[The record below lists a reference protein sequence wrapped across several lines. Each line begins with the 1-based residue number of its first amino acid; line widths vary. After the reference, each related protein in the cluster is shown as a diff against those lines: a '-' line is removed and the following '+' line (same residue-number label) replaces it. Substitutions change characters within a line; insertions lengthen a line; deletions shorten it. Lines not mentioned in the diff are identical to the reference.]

1 MGLTTVG
8 LQVEMMYLF
17 FLLFLLGHRVEGQD
31 ETCWHDPCDPKDI
44 EGKLIKKVKATDVGD
59 CQEQCK
65 NSAEADTCV
74 WFDFGGLNH
83 GEENCVLL
91 KEICDQ
97 QTYGHSDGI
106 SGPPNCGSDPTPT
119 CEFHQGVQGAL
130 QWQCFDE
137 FGDVF
142 EDSKKK
148 LPLRSSC
155 TTECYGNRYTSKC
168 VKDGK
173 EGKWEAL
180 ESTADGDDQAHI
192 AKIKTPDLEGDDQ
205 GKCECDP
212 ITLKKKDPNLEPGAI
227 FHCSAY
233 SKFCDEEQ
241 IEITEG
247 GCTLMCDGY
256 QYVSFHCIDGAWYKD
271 DESKPMED
279 AEIDTFGD
287 DLYCYNEERV
297 KCPKK

>member
-83 GEENCVLL
+83 G
-91 KEICDQ
+91 D
-97 QTYGHSDGI
+97 
-106 SGPPNCGSDPTPT
+106 
-119 CEFHQGVQGAL
+119 A
-130 QWQCFDE
+130 
-137 FGDVF
+137 F

-168 VKDGK
+168 VEDGK
-173 EGKWEAL
+173 GAKWEAL

-192 AKIKTPDLEGDDQ
+192 AKIKTPDQEGDDQ

-271 DESKPMED
+271 GGPKPMED

-287 DLYCYNEERV
+287 DLYCYNKERV
-297 KCPKK
+297 KCPKKIIASS

>member
-59 CQEQCK
+59 CQEQCE

-83 GEENCVLL
+83 GEKNCVLL
-91 KEICDQ
+91 KEKCEQ
-97 QTYGHSDGI
+97 QTTSHSDGK
-106 SGPPNCGSDPTPT
+106 SGPPDCGSDPTPT
-119 CEFHQGVQGAL
+119 CAFSQGAL

-168 VKDGK
+168 VEDGK
-173 EGKWEAL
+173 
-180 ESTADGDDQAHI
+180 
-192 AKIKTPDLEGDDQ
+192 EGDDQ

-233 SKFCDEEQ
+233 
-241 IEITEG
+241 
-247 GCTLMCDGY
+247 
-256 QYVSFHCIDGAWYKD
+256 
-271 DESKPMED
+271 
-279 AEIDTFGD
+279 
-287 DLYCYNEERV
+287 
-297 KCPKK
+297 